1 MEEQVDIYRMSYI
14 AIIGSV
20 FILAFIVELIR
31 KNKLKEKYALLWL
44 FFGIIFLFLS
54 LFRNVLEIVAK
65 IIGIDYAPAALF
77 LTLIIAMFFIL
88 LHYSIVVSELSEK
101 NITVIQELGLLKFE
115 LKKLKEKIRQETFQ

>member
-31 KNKLKEKYALLWL
+31 RNKLKEKYSLLWL
-44 FFGIIFLFLS
+44 FFGTMFLLLS
-54 LFRNVLEIVAK
+54 LFRDVLEIVSK
-65 IIGIDYAPAALF
+65 LIGIDYAPAALF

-101 NITVIQELGLLKFE
+101 
-115 LKKLKEKIRQETFQ
+115 KIPPLFKNWDY

>member
-14 AIIGSV
+14 AIMGSV

-44 FFGIIFLFLS
+44 FFGFIFLFLS

-65 IIGIDYAPAALF
+65 IIGVDYAPAALF
-77 LTLIIAMFFIL
+77 LTLIIAMFLIL

-115 LKKLKEKIRQETFQ
+115 LKKLKEKMLQETFQ